1 MKFLKDSIWPGLL
14 WTGLVF
20 FLLSMDT
27 SGANEI
33 GLLKVYGIDKLI
45 HFGLF
50 SILTFFWGAYFFG
63 RETVHTNQLILL
75 IIILASAYGMGME
88 YYQKFFTNRSFSY
101 WDGLA
106 DAIGSVVGAWA
117 AKKSPYGNR
126 GRNQN

>member
-1 MKFLKDSIWPGLL
+1 MNLIKRSIWPGLL

-20 FLLSMDT
+20 YLLSMDT
-27 SGANEI
+27 SGARESS
-33 GLLKVYGIDKLI
+33 LLKVYGIDKLI
-45 HFGLF
+45 HFVLF
-50 SILTFFWGAYFFG
+50 AILAFLWGAYFLNLKTLHAN
-63 RETVHTNQLILL
+63 RIILL

-88 YYQKFFTNRSFSY
+88 YYQQYFTNRSFSY

-106 DAIGSVVGAWA
+106 DAIGSVAGAWA

>member
-14 WTGLVF
+14 WTGLIF

-27 SGANEI
+27 SSANEI

-50 SILTFFWGAYFFG
+50 AILTFFWGVYFFG
-63 RETVHTNQLILL
+63 RETAHTNQHILL

-88 YYQKFFTNRSFSY
+88 
-101 WDGLA
+101 
-106 DAIGSVVGAWA
+106 
-117 AKKSPYGNR
+117 
-126 GRNQN
+126 

>member
-14 WTGLVF
+14 WTGLIF

-33 GLLKVYGIDKLI
+33 SLLKVYGIDKLI

-50 SILTFFWGAYFFG
+50 AILTFVWGAYFFNK
-63 RETVHTNQLILL
+63 ETVHTNQLILL
-75 IIILASAYGMGME
+75 IIILASAYGMSME

-106 DAIGSVVGAWA
+106 DALGSVVGAWA

>member
-1 MKFLKDSIWPGLL
+1 MAILKSSNWPGLF

-20 FLLSMDT
+20 YLLGMDT
-27 SGANEI
+27 QGMEEMSI
-33 GLLKVYGIDKLI
+33 MKLYGIDKLV
-45 HFGLF
+45 HFILF
-50 SILTFFWGAYFFG
+50 AVFSLLWTIRLYPKPVDHKSWLLLVIVLGA
-63 RETVHTNQLILL
+63 
-75 IIILASAYGMGME
+75 AYGMGME

-106 DAIGSVVGAWA
+106 DALGSVAGAWV

>member
-1 MKFLKDSIWPGLL
+1 MRFLKVSIWPGLL
-14 WTGLVF
+14 WTGLIF

-50 SILTFFWGAYFFG
+50 AILTFFWGAYFFG
-63 RETVHTNQLILL
+63 RETMHTNQLVLL

-88 YYQKFFTNRSFSY
+88 YYQKFFTH
-101 WDGLA
+101 
-106 DAIGSVVGAWA
+106 
-117 AKKSPYGNR
+117 
-126 GRNQN
+126 

>member
-1 MKFLKDSIWPGLL
+1 MNLSKQSIGPALL
-14 WTGLVF
+14 WTGLIF
-20 FLLSMDT
+20 YLLSMDT
-27 SGANEI
+27 SRADEFSV
-33 GLLKVYGIDKLI
+33 LKEYGIDKLV
-45 HFGLF
+45 HFVLF
-50 SILTFFWGAYFFG
+50 AILAFFWGSYFLS
-63 RETVHTNQLILL
+63 RQTVHANRIIFL

-106 DAIGSVVGAWA
+106 DALGSAVGAWA

>member
-1 MKFLKDSIWPGLL
+1 MKFLKDSIWLGLL
-14 WTGLVF
+14 WTGLIF

-33 GLLKVYGIDKLI
+33 SLLKVYGIDKLI

-50 SILTFFWGAYFFG
+50 AILTFLWGAYFFS
-63 RETVHTNQLILL
+63 RETVHTNLLILL

-106 DAIGSVVGAWA
+106 DAIGSMFGSWA